1 MAVKSSVKSIDHQV
15 KEYVKKIT
23 EDDLRWLSVRFKERV
38 GADLAEAL
46 LLIQERYSEL
56 NRLLT
61 NTPNSDAVFNV
72 ADVIDKYVTEEI
84 KRRSSFRPKETKEK
98 VETKDKTKE

>member
-23 EDDLRWLSVRFKERV
+23 DEDLRTLTIRFKERV
-38 GADLAEAL
+38 GGDLAEAL
-46 LLIQERYSEL
+46 ILIQERYPEL

-72 ADVIDKYVTEEI
+72 ADVIDKYSVEEI
-84 KRRSSFRPKETKEK
+84 KRRINFKPKELNKEP
-98 VETKDKTKE
+98 KDKSKE